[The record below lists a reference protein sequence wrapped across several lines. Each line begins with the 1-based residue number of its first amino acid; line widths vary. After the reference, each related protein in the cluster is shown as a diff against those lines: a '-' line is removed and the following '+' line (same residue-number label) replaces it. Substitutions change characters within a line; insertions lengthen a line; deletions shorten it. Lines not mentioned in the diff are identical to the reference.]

1 MVMGGRVN
9 EANDL
14 ATLKAAIAN
23 VSFGLRTEPTSR
35 SVDPWS
41 LKRPLAIET
50 PKINEFRLKN
60 SE

>member
-23 VSFGLRTEPTSR
+23 VSFGLFRKNAYEGR
-35 SVDPWS
+35 
-41 LKRPLAIET
+41 K
-50 PKINEFRLKN
+50 KEF
-60 SE
+60 

>member
-23 VSFGLRTEPTSR
+23 VSFAQGTEPTSR
-35 SVDPWS
+35 YIDPCFVG
-41 LKRPLAIET
+41 RNLASET
-50 PKINEFRLKN
+50 SFFVIN
-60 SE
+60 

>member
-23 VSFGLRTEPTSR
+23 VS
-35 SVDPWS
+35 
-41 LKRPLAIET
+41 LAIET
-50 PKINEFRLKN
+50 PVSYKILTSAETNEFR
-60 SE
+60 